1 MSAYCKSDRMQWNRQ
16 PRSGRRC
23 RRFRIQ
29 YAGSPEILHTPIRAA
44 YTRDQDNKYDVQPIR
59 LYNRRRRRKPRI
71 RKLFKRLHSVRV
83 RRKLHIHAELA
94 RTVCG
99 QARFSPHELERRT
112 CLGQARRVLVAEK
125 PQLSDVSS
133 GRIPLLRCI
142 R

>member
-1 MSAYCKSDRMQWNRQ
+1 MQWNRQ
-16 PRSGRRC
+16 PRPGRRC

-29 YAGSPEILHTPIRAA
+29 YAGPPEILHTPIRAA
-44 YTRDQDNKYDVQPIR
+44 HTRDQDNKYDVQPIR
-59 LYNRRRRRKPRI
+59 LYDRRRRRKPRI
-71 RKLFKRLHSVRV
+71 RKLFKRLHRVRI

-94 RTVCG
+94 RTVRR